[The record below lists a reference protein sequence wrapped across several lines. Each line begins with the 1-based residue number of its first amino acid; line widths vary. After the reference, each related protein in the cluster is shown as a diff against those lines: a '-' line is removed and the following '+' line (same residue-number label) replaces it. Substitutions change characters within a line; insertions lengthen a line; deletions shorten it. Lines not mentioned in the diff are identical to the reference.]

1 MYAPS
6 IQQLSLPELQAAFL
20 SLRSRILTHAQFIFR
35 DVACADRKAECISET
50 IALAWKWFLRLVEKG
65 KDPRRFASVLAGYTA
80 LAVKN
85 GRRLCGQLRAKD
97 VMNPVAQRRHGFKLE
112 TLPCSTRTCQED
124 RYGVAGGQRRQDE
137 FEERLRDNTRTPPD
151 EQAMFRL
158 DFAAWLSSLTTRERK
173 IVRAMARNERTRDLS
188 HQFDVSPG
196 RISQLRRDFALS
208 WRKFCAEAGP
218 EKARVMA

>member
-1 MYAPS
+1 MYARS

-20 SLRSRILTHAQFIFR
+20 SLRVRIVTHARFIFR
-35 DVACADRKAECISET
+35 DVSCDDRRADCISET

-65 KDPRRFASVLAGYTA
+65 KDPRRFASVLAGYA
-80 LAVKN
+80 ARAVKN

-97 VMNPVAQRRHGFKLE
+97 VMNPVAQRRHGFRLE
-112 TLPCSTRTCQED
+112 TLPCSVRTCQED
-124 RYGVAGGQRRQDE
+124 RYGVVGGQRRQDE

-158 DFAAWLSSLTTRERK
+158 DFAAWLNSLTVRERK

-188 HQFDVSPG
+188 QQFGVSPG
-196 RISQLRRDFALS
+196 RISQLRRDFAQS
-208 WRKFCAEAGP
+208 WRDFCAEAEP
-218 EKARVMA
+218 EKAKATA

>member
-1 MYAPS
+1 MYARS

-20 SLRSRILTHAQFIFR
+20 SLRPRIVTHARFIFR
-35 DVACADRKAECISET
+35 DVECDERKADCLSET
-50 IALAWKWFLRLVEKG
+50 LALAWKWFLRLVEKG
-65 KDPRRFASVLAGYTA
+65 KDPRGFASVLAGYA
-80 LAVKN
+80 ARAVKN

-97 VMNPVAQRRHGFKLE
+97 VMNPVAQGRHGFRLE

-124 RYGVAGGQRRQDE
+124 RCSVVGGQRRQDE

-158 DFAAWLSSLTTRERK
+158 DFASWLKSLTARERK

-188 HQFDVSPG
+188 QQFGVSPS

-208 WRKFCAEAGP
+208 WRDFCAEAGP
-218 EKARVMA
+218 EKARATA